1 MKSLSIQE
9 QKVVIGGKWAVLVT
23 DKDGKYVT
31 RVTFWTRKEAQIYA
45 IGVNKSGLMGRVIE
59 QW

>member
-1 MKSLSIQE
+1 M
-9 QKVVIGGKWAVLVT
+9 GGKWAVLVT

-45 IGVNKSGLMGRVIE
+45 IGVNKSGLIGRVIE